1 MYLVQT
7 KGVWVEQVEKG
18 RVAGRV
24 KLKTDE
30 KNRNDLRLSVA
41 LLNLK
46 YDFFYSC
53 WCNSYPPRR
62 MMIPV

>member
-46 YDFFYSC
+46 YDFFL
-53 WCNSYPPRR
+53 
-62 MMIPV
+62 